1 MQQEVNSTQ
10 KLEEQNNQAIEEPS
24 VCTTTEETERLL
36 KLFQLFITIDKR
48 IKKEIYETTNN
59 GNTNNSSEAE

>member
-10 KLEEQNNQAIEEPS
+10 KLQDTQIIEETS
-24 VCTTTEETERLL
+24 VCTTAEETERLL

-59 GNTNNSSEAE
+59 RNTDNSSQAE